1 MGCVA
6 EQNNGLLP
14 LLALLSFLGDK
25 VRGVKT
31 EDFSKIM
38 NCTFFACCSGRNQF
52 TPDEDAHV
60 IGDCIKVK
68 VASRKFSAV
77 RCPWS
82 HLMIK
87 EYWLKT
93 ELDLVGLS

>member
-1 MGCVA
+1 LIKLTAMGCVA
-6 EQNNGLLP
+6 EQNNGLPP

-60 IGDCIKVK
+60 ISDCIKVK
-68 VASRKFSAV
+68 LTISYS
-77 RCPWS
+77 
-82 HLMIK
+82 L
-87 EYWLKT
+87 
-93 ELDLVGLS
+93 LVGCSCGPTL

>member
-1 MGCVA
+1 MIKLTAMGCVA
-6 EQNNGLLP
+6 EQNNGLAP
-14 LLALLSFLGDK
+14 LLVLLSFLGDK

-60 IGDCIKVK
+60 ISDCIKVK
-68 VASRKFSAV
+68 LTISYS
-77 RCPWS
+77 
-82 HLMIK
+82 L
-87 EYWLKT
+87 
-93 ELDLVGLS
+93 LVGCCCGLTL